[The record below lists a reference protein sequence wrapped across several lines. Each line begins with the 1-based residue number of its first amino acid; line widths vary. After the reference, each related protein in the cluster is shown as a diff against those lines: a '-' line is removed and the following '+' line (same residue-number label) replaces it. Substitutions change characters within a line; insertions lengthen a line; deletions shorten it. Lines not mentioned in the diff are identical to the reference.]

1 MNVLHFTF
9 GINMEIKYFYSIP
22 LTEQTIEIEYEDFL
36 ECILEGEEGEFE
48 AVKDAIKTI
57 AFDDLDGMGLTCD
70 QLEVTVSDE
79 TVNAV
84 ISELT
89 DIHDSQEQAAE
100 DIREILKDFDYS
112 ARQRILSMI

>member
-1 MNVLHFTF
+1 
-9 GINMEIKYFYSIP
+9 MEIKYSYLIP

-36 ECILEGEEGEFE
+36 QYILEDDDNDVE
-48 AVKDAIKTI
+48 AVKDAIRTI

-70 QLEVTVSDE
+70 QLEVIVSDK
-79 TVNAV
+79 TVNDV

-89 DIHDSQEQAAE
+89 GIHDSQEKAVE

-112 ARQRILSMI
+112 AKQRILSMV